1 MQAAVCSPMACCNPD
16 LQGAARVEG
25 GHMIAR
31 ARPHPP
37 ADLANWAKQAV
48 LSAVPCRMSFIFFYF
63 LTAFYDQALS
73 LPLRRALG
81 GGRWSAA

>member
-31 ARPHPP
+31 ACPHPP
-37 ADLANWAKQAV
+37 ADLANRASRLCFPQCLAEC
-48 LSAVPCRMSFIFFYF
+48 LSFSFIF
-63 LTAFYDQALS
+63 
-73 LPLRRALG
+73 
-81 GGRWSAA
+81 

>member
-31 ARPHPP
+31 TRPHSP
-37 ADLANWAKQAV
+37 ADLTNWASRLCFPQCLAEC
-48 LSAVPCRMSFIFFYF
+48 LSFSFF

-73 LPLRRALG
+73 LPLWRALG
-81 GGRWSAA
+81 GGRWSAG